1 MYSSVA
7 YLILLVVFFQWLPF
21 FVEAA
26 LERLTREVKES
37 ELRTMCLQVVRQYPQ
52 KLNTTIFMILK
63 EAIKLAMFSVR
74 HFRNEMEA
82 WPY

>member
-1 MYSSVA
+1 MYIAVT

-52 KLNTTIFMILK
+52 
-63 EAIKLAMFSVR
+63 
-74 HFRNEMEA
+74 
-82 WPY
+82 